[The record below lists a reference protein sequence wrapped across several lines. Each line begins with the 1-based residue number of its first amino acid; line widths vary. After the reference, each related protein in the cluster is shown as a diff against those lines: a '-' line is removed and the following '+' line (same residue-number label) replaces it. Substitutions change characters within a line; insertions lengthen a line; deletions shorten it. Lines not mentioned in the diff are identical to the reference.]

1 MVVIGYDRYNV
12 IVKGFSGKKISPGMA
27 ASILGVIWGYSV
39 LICCAPFAGWG
50 DYMAEGLLLTC
61 TYDFLSPGVNER
73 TFILFAYIF
82 NFFFPMFLI
91 GTFYYS
97 IVKARRI
104 RKREKGYL
112 RMFMQRTSFYF
123 LCLLLPFALCMLNI
137 LL

>member
-1 MVVIGYDRYNV
+1 MSMVVIGYDRYNV

-73 TFILFAYIF
+73 TFVLFAYIF
-82 NFFFPMFLI
+82 NYFFPLFLI

-97 IVKARRI
+97 IVKV
-104 RKREKGYL
+104 KENWKEGE
-112 RMFMQRTSFYF
+112 TDSFNQSLSF
-123 LCLLLPFALCMLNI
+123 VLMPLSSSF
-137 LL
+137 